1 MKISFLPF
9 IFLLSLV
16 CLTSCKT
23 EFETIR
29 ASGDTKLLFSKANE
43 FYEAKEYLK
52 AQSLYELIIG
62 SYRGK
67 KEAEQI
73 YFKYAYTHYHLK
85 KYILAAYY
93 FKNFANTFATSD
105 YREEADFMSAYS
117 NYKLS
122 PTYRLD
128 QSYTAKAIEG
138 FQLFVNTYPSSE
150 RVAECNRIMDDIR
163 IKLEKKAFAEAEL
176 YYDLKQY
183 QSAMRSFENLLKEYP
198 DTKNEEQIRFLM
210 LKTSY
215 LFADNS
221 FLDKQEDRF
230 RKTIDHYNTFKA
242 KFASSDFNKEVK
254 NIYNDST
261 KKLKDLSNDRYK
273 NKSTGFRSK
282 L

>member
-9 IFLLSLV
+9 IFLLTLV

-43 FYEAKEYLK
+43 YYDAEDYLK

-85 KYILAAYY
+85 KYILAGYY

-122 PTYRLD
+122 PTFRLD

-150 RVAECNRIMDDIR
+150 RVGECNRIMDEIR

-198 DTKNEEQIRFLM
+198 DTKNEERIRYLM

-230 RKTIDHYNTFKA
+230 RTTIDHYNTFKT
-242 KFASSDFNKEVK
+242 KFASSSYNKEVN
-254 NIYNDST
+254 NIYKDST
-261 KKLKDLSNDRYK
+261 KKLKDLGNDRYK

>member
-1 MKISFLPF
+1 MCF
-9 IFLLSLV
+9 
-16 CLTSCKT
+16 TSCKS
-23 EFETIR
+23 EYETIR
-29 ASGDTKLLFSKANE
+29 ASGDTELLFSKADEYYANG
-43 FYEAKEYLK
+43 EYLK

-62 SYRGK
+62 NYRGTDK
-67 KEAEQI
+67 AEDI
-73 YFKYAYTHYHLK
+73 YFKYAYTHYYQK
-85 KYILAAYY
+85 KYILAGYY
-93 FKNFANTFATSD
+93 FKNFANTFATSS

-122 PTYRLD
+122 PSYRLD
-128 QSYTAKAIEG
+128 QSYTAKAIEE

-150 RVAECNRIMDDIR
+150 RVDECNKIIDQIR
-163 IKLEKKAFAEAEL
+163 IKLEQKAFAEAEL

-198 DTKNEEQIRFLM
+198 DTKNEERVRFLM

-215 LFADNS
+215 LFAINS
-221 FLDKQEDRF
+221 FLDKQEDRL
-230 RKTIDHYNTFKA
+230 RTTIDHYNTFKS
-242 KFASSDFNKEVK
+242 KFASSDYTKEVG
-254 NIYNDST
+254 NIYKDST

>member
-1 MKISFLPF
+1 MKSSFLPL

-16 CLTSCKT
+16 CLSSCRT

-29 ASGDTKLLFSKANE
+29 ASGDTKLLYSKANE
-43 FYEAKEYLK
+43 FYEAEEWLK
-52 AQSLYELIIG
+52 AQTLYELIIG

-73 YFKYAYTHYHLK
+73 YFRYAYTHFHIK
-85 KYILAAYY
+85 KYILASYY
-93 FKNFANTFATSD
+93 FKNFANTFATSE
-105 YREEADFMSAYS
+105 YREESDFMSAYA
-117 NYKLS
+117 NYKMS

-128 QSYTAKAIEG
+128 QSHTTKAIDE

-150 RVAECNRIMDDIR
+150 RVSECNRIMDEIR
-163 IKLEKKAFAEAEL
+163 IKLEQKAFAEAEL
-176 YYDLKQY
+176 YYNLKQY

-198 DTKNEEQIRFLM
+198 DTKNEEKIRFLM

-215 LFADNS
+215 LFASNS

-230 RKTIDHYNTFKA
+230 RTTVDHYKTFKS
-242 KFASSDFNKEVK
+242 KFARSSYRKEVN
-254 NIYNDST
+254 NIYKDST
-261 KKLKDLSNDRYK
+261 KKLKDLGNDRYK